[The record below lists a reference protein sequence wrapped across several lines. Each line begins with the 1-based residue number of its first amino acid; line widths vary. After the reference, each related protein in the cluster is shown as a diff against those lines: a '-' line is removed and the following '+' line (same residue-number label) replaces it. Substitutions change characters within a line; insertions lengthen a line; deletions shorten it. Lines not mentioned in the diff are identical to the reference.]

1 MISFRPQ
8 PATSGFRPAFSAAL
22 AALLVGAALSTSSC
36 HQAVT
41 DPNDPKFIVAEKGDW
56 TITRAQL
63 TDQINAFLKANNKA
77 ISDVPPAKMPML
89 ETEMLQ
95 NMVLKKL
102 ILEQAATLPLKDVD
116 KDEAGILA
124 ELKGHFPTEADFDGQ
139 LKTAGMTLD
148 ELKKQIHENVL
159 IQKTM
164 ELEAFH
170 DIQPTDQEIDDF
182 YMKNKDK
189 FDVPDK
195 IRASRVVIMVDQ
207 AATPAQKAAKKK
219 EIDKAHARV
228 LKGED
233 FSKVASEVS
242 EDQYSKPKGGDIGY
256 FQKGEN
262 EADFDDVAFATK
274 PGMVSPVFETPMGY
288 EFLKVTDVH
297 PGGDISVAQARD
309 SIAKY
314 LSEAKESQEEKDYTT
329 KLLASSGVKFHLV
342 QVNLPD
348 SPTNAAPADAS
359 ASTNA
364 PAAAPSPAAA
374 TNAAPQ

>member
-1 MISFRPQ
+1 MITFC
-8 PATSGFRPAFSAAL
+8 PAPAKSGFRPLARGA
-22 AALLVGAALSTSSC
+22 AALLGLALLLSFTGC

-41 DPNDPKFIVAEKGDW
+41 DPHDPKFIVAEKGDW

-63 TDQINAFLKANNKA
+63 DDQINSFLKANNKTPA
-77 ISDVPPAKMPML
+77 DVGPAKMPML
-89 ETEMLQ
+89 ETEMLH

-102 ILEQAATLPLKDVD
+102 ILQRAATLPLKDVD
-116 KDEAGILA
+116 KEEQSVLA
-124 ELKGHFPTEADFDGQ
+124 EIKAHSPSDAEFDAQ
-139 LKTAGMTLD
+139 LKAAGMTLD

-159 IQKTM
+159 IHET
-164 ELEAFH
+164 LEADAYH
-170 DIQPTDQEIDDF
+170 DLQPTDQEIEDF
-182 YMKNKDK
+182 YMKNRDK
-189 FDVPDK
+189 FSVPEK
-195 IRASRVVIMVDQ
+195 LRASRVLIMVDQ
-207 AATPAQKAAKKK
+207 NATPADKAAKKK

-228 LKGED
+228 VKGED

-262 EADFDDVAFATK
+262 EGDFDDVAFATK
-274 PGMVSPVFETPMGY
+274 PGDVSPVFETPMGF

-314 LSEAKESQEEKDYTT
+314 LEETKETQEEKDYTT
-329 KLLASSGVKFHLV
+329 KLLADSGVKFHLV
-342 QVNLPD
+342 QVELPD
-348 SPTNAAPADAS
+348 STNGAPADAS
-359 ASTNA
+359 APATNSDQPA
-364 PAAAPSPAAA
+364 PAPS

>member
-1 MISFRPQ
+1 
-8 PATSGFRPAFSAAL
+8 
-22 AALLVGAALSTSSC
+22 
-36 HQAVT
+36 
-41 DPNDPKFIVAEKGDW
+41 
-56 TITRAQL
+56 
-63 TDQINAFLKANNKA
+63 
-77 ISDVPPAKMPML
+77 
-89 ETEMLQ
+89 
-95 NMVLKKL
+95 MVLKKL